1 MFKFTFSLIFSLFIT
16 NLVFAQYYFK
26 DIINCKQTAE
36 EMRAYKNAK
45 IKKISVNSFEPDGEI
60 SKDFYCE
67 KKISKD
73 FRKYSLYTKNR
84 QTGRSLM
91 ICNFDEKGR
100 IIRTYDSSEN
110 VVTTTKFVYNE
121 FDELA
126 NSSSK
131 SISKD
136 DDFHIEI
143 TESHIYQYKNQIPT
157 QLLRIKNG
165 NDTTL
170 IIFSTDEKNNL
181 AIEKNTKTGE
191 KYYYYYDDAKHMTDI
206 VHLNEFKNSMVPDYI
221 FDYNDN
227 NQIVQMNTSEDNN
240 GNYYIWKYEYE
251 NDLKKSEKIF
261 SNKGEM
267 AGMFEYEYEKR

>member
-1 MFKFTFSLIFSLFIT
+1 MYKYTFSLMISLFIT
-16 NLVFAQYYFK
+16 SLVYSQYYFK

-36 EMRAYKNAK
+36 EMLGYKSTK
-45 IKKISVNSFEPDGEI
+45 IKNIKVKSYEPDGEV

-73 FRKYSLYTKNR
+73 FKKYSLYTKNR

-110 VVTTTKFVYNE
+110 VVSTTKFMYND
-121 FDELA
+121 FDELL
-126 NSSSK
+126 NTVSQ

-136 DDFHIEI
+136 DDFQSAI
-143 TESHIYQYKNQIPT
+143 TEEHIYQYQNHLPT
-157 QLLRIKNG
+157 QLVRIKNT

-170 IIFSTDEKNNL
+170 IIFSADKKNNVG
-181 AIEKNTKTGE
+181 IEKNTKTGE
-191 KYYYYYDDAKHMTDI
+191 KYYYYFDDAKHLTDI

-221 FDYNDN
+221 FDYNEN
-227 NQIVQMNTSEDNN
+227 NQIVQMNTSEDTN

-251 NDLKKSEKIF
+251 NGLKISEKIF